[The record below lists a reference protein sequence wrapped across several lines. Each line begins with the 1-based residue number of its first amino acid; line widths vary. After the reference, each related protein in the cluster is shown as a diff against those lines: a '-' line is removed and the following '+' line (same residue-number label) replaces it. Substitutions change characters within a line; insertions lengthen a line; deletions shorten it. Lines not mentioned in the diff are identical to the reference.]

1 MKKLFFTLTV
11 LLSSIMIFSSCHSE
25 KMNLSVS
32 GTGQVKLS
40 SMQVT
45 YNSEPLH
52 TVKDPKDDTSRA
64 AEDLDNYVVGIYKS
78 ADNSLVQE
86 WKYSEMPEIFT
97 LDAGDYKLVA
107 HSQDVEGAQFDAPY
121 CYGESDV
128 FTIVKDKIVDAG
140 TVSCTLKNVKVT
152 IKYSDDLKPLLSE
165 DTQVTVT
172 LGDESLAYTA
182 DETRSGYFHCK
193 ATDNVVGVRFEGK
206 VDGESEPTTI
216 TTSYTVIEGTE
227 LIVNYDLVSASNV
240 DPGTGGIV
248 PAMKLKISDE
258 VLTAE
263 LQGSV
268 LPEDDEILD
277 FGKPSI
283 EGVGFDIKQPITVNP
298 GTLQVNLMAP
308 EGMQH
313 VYVEITSD
321 NEGFLSAA
329 STVFGGAT
337 SFDLAEPAT
346 EEIKN
351 ALINLNFPVGENII
365 NNKGI
370 VLFDISPFVGLLFE
384 STFAG
389 KHSFKI
395 RVVDSYDDTAEEE
408 LVIDST
414 SSAQ

>member
-11 LLSSIMIFSSCHSE
+11 LLSGIMIFSSCHSE
-25 KMNLSVS
+25 KMNLSVT

-40 SMQVT
+40 SMQMT
-45 YNSEPLH
+45 YNTEPLV
-52 TVKDPKDDTSRA
+52 TVSRA
-64 AEDLDNYVVGIYKS
+64 AEDLNNYVVGIYKS

-121 CYGESDV
+121 CYGESSV

-216 TTSYTVIEGTE
+216 TTSYTVIERTE
-227 LIVNYDLVSASNV
+227 LIVNYDLVSASYV

-248 PAMKLKISDE
+248 PVMKLKISDE

-268 LPEDDEILD
+268 LPEVNEILD

-329 STVFGGAT
+329 SAVFGGAT

-351 ALINLNFPVGENII
+351 ALINLKFPVGEEII
-365 NNKGI
+365 NNKGV

-408 LVIDST
+408 LIIDST

>member
-40 SMQVT
+40 SMQMT
-45 YNSEPLH
+45 YNTEPLV
-52 TVKDPKDDTSRA
+52 TVSRA
-64 AEDLDNYVVGIYKS
+64 AEDLNNYVVGIYKS
-78 ADNSLVQE
+78 DDNLVQE

-107 HSQDVEGAQFDAPY
+107 HSQDVEGAQFEAPY
-121 CYGESDV
+121 CYGESSV

-140 TVSCTLKNVKVT
+140 TVTCTLKNVKVT
-152 IKYSDDLKPLLSE
+152 IKYSDNLKPLLSE

-172 LGDESLAYTA
+172 FGDESLVYAA
-182 DETRSGYFHCK
+182 DETRSGYFHCQ
-193 ATDNVVGVRFEGK
+193 ATDNVVNARFVGNI
-206 VDGESEPTTI
+206 DGETVPTEI
-216 TTSYTVIEGTE
+216 TTSYIVAEGTE
-227 LIVNYDLVSASNV
+227 LIVNYDLVSASYV
-240 DPGTGGIV
+240 DPGTGGIL

-268 LPEDDEILD
+268 IPVEDEILD

-298 GTLQVNLMAP
+298 GQLQVNLMAP

-321 NEGFLSAA
+321 NEGFLSTA

-346 EEIKN
+346 EEIKE
-351 ALINLNFPVGENII
+351 ALINLNFPVGEDII
-365 NNKGI
+365 NNKSV

-389 KHSFKI
+389 RHSFKI
-395 RVVDSYDDTAEEE
+395 RVVDSYGDEANEE
-408 LVIDST
+408 LVIDS
-414 SSAQ
+414 SSATN

>member
-11 LLSSIMIFSSCHSE
+11 LLSGIMIFSSCHSE
-25 KMNLSVS
+25 KMNLSVT

-40 SMQVT
+40 SMQMT
-45 YNSEPLH
+45 YNTEPLI
-52 TVKDPKDDTSRA
+52 TVSRA
-64 AEDLDNYVVGIYKS
+64 TEDLNNYVVGIYKS

-121 CYGESDV
+121 CYGESSV

-329 STVFGGAT
+329 SAVFGGAT

-408 LVIDST
+408 LIIDST

>member
-40 SMQVT
+40 SMQMT
-45 YNSEPLH
+45 YNTEPLV
-52 TVKDPKDDTSRA
+52 TVSRA
-64 AEDLDNYVVGIYKS
+64 AEDLNNYVVGIYKS
-78 ADNSLVQE
+78 DDNLVQE

-107 HSQDVEGAQFDAPY
+107 HSQDVEGAQFEAPY
-121 CYGESDV
+121 CYGESSV

-140 TVSCTLKNVKVT
+140 TVTCTLKNVKVT
-152 IKYSDDLKPLLSE
+152 IKYSDNLKPLLSE

-172 LGDESLAYTA
+172 FGDESLVYAA
-182 DETRSGYFHCK
+182 DETRSGYFHCQ
-193 ATDNVVGVRFEGK
+193 ATDNVVNARFVGNI
-206 VDGESEPTTI
+206 DGETVPTEI
-216 TTSYTVIEGTE
+216 TTSYIVAEGTE
-227 LIVNYDLVSASNV
+227 LIVNYDLVSASYV
-240 DPGTGGIV
+240 DPGTGGIL

-268 LPEDDEILD
+268 IPVEDEILD

-298 GTLQVNLMAP
+298 GQLQVNLMAP

-346 EEIKN
+346 EEIKE
-351 ALINLNFPVGENII
+351 ALINLNFPVGEDII
-365 NNKGI
+365 NNKSV

-389 KHSFKI
+389 RHSFKI
-395 RVVDSYDDTAEEE
+395 RVVDSYGDEANEE
-408 LVIDST
+408 LVIDS
-414 SSAQ
+414 SSATN

>member
-1 MKKLFFTLTV
+1 MKKLFFTLTI
-11 LLSSIMIFSSCHSE
+11 LLSGIMIFSSCHSE
-25 KMNLSVS
+25 KMNLSVT

-40 SMQVT
+40 SMQMT
-45 YNSEPLH
+45 YNTEPLI
-52 TVKDPKDDTSRA
+52 TVSRA
-64 AEDLDNYVVGIYKS
+64 TEDLNNYVVGIYKS

-121 CYGESDV
+121 CYGESSV

-227 LIVNYDLVSASNV
+227 LIVNYDLVSASYV

-329 STVFGGAT
+329 SAVFGGAT

-395 RVVDSYDDTAEEE
+395 KVVDSYDDTAEEE
-408 LVIDST
+408 LIIDST

>member
-25 KMNLSVS
+25 KMNLSVT

-40 SMQVT
+40 SMEMT
-45 YNSEPLH
+45 YNTEPMV
-52 TVKDPKDDTSRA
+52 TVSRA
-64 AEDLDNYVVGIYKS
+64 AEDLNNYVVGIYKS

-121 CYGESDV
+121 CYGESSV

-206 VDGESEPTTI
+206 VDGESEPTPI

-227 LIVNYDLVSASNV
+227 LIVNYDLVSASYV

-351 ALINLNFPVGENII
+351 ALINLKFPVGEEII
-365 NNKGI
+365 NNKGV

-408 LVIDST
+408 LIIDST

>member
-25 KMNLSVS
+25 KMNLSVT

-40 SMQVT
+40 SMEMT
-45 YNSEPLH
+45 YNTEPMV
-52 TVKDPKDDTSRA
+52 TVSRA
-64 AEDLDNYVVGIYKS
+64 AEDLNNYVVGIYKS

-121 CYGESDV
+121 CYGESSV

-227 LIVNYDLVSASNV
+227 LIVNYDLVSASYV

-258 VLTAE
+258 VFTAE

-329 STVFGGAT
+329 SAVFGGAT

-395 RVVDSYDDTAEEE
+395 KVVDSYDDTAEEE
-408 LVIDST
+408 LIIDST

>member
-1 MKKLFFTLTV
+1 MKKLFSTLTV
-11 LLSSIMIFSSCHSE
+11 LLSGIMIFSSCHSE
-25 KMNLSVS
+25 KMNLSVT

-40 SMQVT
+40 SMQMT
-45 YNSEPLH
+45 YNTEPLI
-52 TVKDPKDDTSRA
+52 TVSRA
-64 AEDLDNYVVGIYKS
+64 TEDLNNYVVGIYKS
-78 ADNSLVQE
+78 AENSLVQE

-97 LDAGDYKLVA
+97 LDAGGYKLVA

-121 CYGESDV
+121 CYGESSV

-408 LVIDST
+408 LIIDST

>member
-25 KMNLSVS
+25 KMNLSVT

-40 SMQVT
+40 SMEMT
-45 YNSEPLH
+45 YNTEPMV
-52 TVKDPKDDTSRA
+52 TVSRA
-64 AEDLDNYVVGIYKS
+64 AEDLNNYVVGIYKS

-121 CYGESDV
+121 CYGESSV

-193 ATDNVVGVRFEGK
+193 VTDNVVGVRFEGK

-227 LIVNYDLVSASNV
+227 LIVNYDLVSASYV

-351 ALINLNFPVGENII
+351 ALINLKFPVGEEII
-365 NNKGI
+365 NNKGV

-408 LVIDST
+408 LIIDST

>member
-25 KMNLSVS
+25 KMNLSVT

-40 SMQVT
+40 SMEMT
-45 YNSEPLH
+45 YNTEPMV
-52 TVKDPKDDTSRA
+52 TVSRA
-64 AEDLDNYVVGIYKS
+64 AEDLNNYVVGIYKS

-121 CYGESDV
+121 CYGESSV

-206 VDGESEPTTI
+206 VDGESEPTHI

-227 LIVNYDLVSASNV
+227 LIVNYDLVSASYV

-329 STVFGGAT
+329 SAVFGGAT

-395 RVVDSYDDTAEEE
+395 KVVDSYDDTAEEE
-408 LVIDST
+408 LIIDST

>member
-11 LLSSIMIFSSCHSE
+11 LLSGIMIFSSCHSE
-25 KMNLSVS
+25 KMNLSVT

-40 SMQVT
+40 SMEMT
-45 YNSEPLH
+45 YNTEPMV
-52 TVKDPKDDTSRA
+52 TVSRA
-64 AEDLDNYVVGIYKS
+64 AEDLNNYVVGIYKS

-107 HSQDVEGAQFDAPY
+107 HSQDVEGGQFDAPY
-121 CYGESDV
+121 CYGESSV

-227 LIVNYDLVSASNV
+227 LIVNYDLVSASYV

-351 ALINLNFPVGENII
+351 ALINLKFPVGEEII
-365 NNKGI
+365 NNKGV

-395 RVVDSYDDTAEEE
+395 KVVDSYDDTAEEE
-408 LVIDST
+408 LIIDST